1 METWIKSPAITRQS
15 DTDGISEDGDSNSRN
30 GVRRRKKNDMI
41 QDGMSEFLVCVQYDN
56 GHGVILVIWLK
67 TGAWLEYDESMRY
80 LGDHEG
86 VLFP

>member
-1 METWIKSPAITRQS
+1 
-15 DTDGISEDGDSNSRN
+15 
-30 GVRRRKKNDMI
+30 MI